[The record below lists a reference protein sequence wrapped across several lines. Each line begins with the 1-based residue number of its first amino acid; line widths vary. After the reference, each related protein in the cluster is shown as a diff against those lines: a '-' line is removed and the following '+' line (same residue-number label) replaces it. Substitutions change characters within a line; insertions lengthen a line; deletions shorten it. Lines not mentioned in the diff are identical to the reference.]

1 MGDDNDFVINT
12 SDIIIKNKR
21 YVRKIEHNKLDSYF
35 ENPDFFTLGKCNSD
49 YTSLR
54 MATSPDDNS
63 GITKLD
69 GSPVPEEINN
79 GVFLRGA
86 FMCHNMTSAYNLNN
100 SPRNYGRFLSMLFG
114 CVLLPVSNRIQYVNK
129 NHENDLMYS
138 DNNVA
143 VERFQTNDSKFK
155 KLCPFPVYSYWAR
168 SIHISL
174 L

>member
-49 YTSLR
+49 YTGLK

-69 GSPVPEEINN
+69 ESPVPEEINN

-100 SPRNYGRFLSMLFG
+100 YPRNYGRFYDSTKLGNLDGDILKHGLKRFITVKGHKEES
-114 CVLLPVSNRIQYVNK
+114 SHTN
-129 NHENDLMYS
+129 
-138 DNNVA
+138 A
-143 VERFQTNDSKFK
+143 VWMRPAS
-155 KLCPFPVYSYWAR
+155 
-168 SIHISL
+168 HIKRNTIRK
-174 L
+174 